1 MNEQGPNDINDEN
14 GEENIPIEN
23 NEEQPPQEGEEHEEN
38 MELDD
43 EGENGM
49 GNEDIEGGDIGNGN
63 DGEDHPSGSGNS
75 ISDPNNPPHQD
86 NNHGVDEGVDG
97 PQQSHESESDSQRV
111 ENESI
116 YSYDE
121 NKDFPVFANKINK
134 KQNEII
140 SNYKK
145 ALRQLTQDIE
155 EDKEML
161 KILKE
166 HTASVESQVKNREK
180 MVDEMTK
187 NANTQA
193 HTIEVIKRQI
203 GKVKSQRKYLE
214 NEELTFQGRFNTVQ
228 QYIAKANEKMEK
240 LVVILLVIN

>member
-1 MNEQGPNDINDEN
+1 MDEQGPNDIHDEN
-14 GEENIPIEN
+14 GEENVPIEN
-23 NEEQPPQEGEEHEEN
+23 NEEQPQQEGEEHEEN

-49 GNEDIEGGDIGNGN
+49 GNEDIEGGDIENGN
-63 DGEDHPSGSGNS
+63 EGENDNPSGSGNS
-75 ISDPNNPPHQD
+75 VSDPNNPPPQD
-86 NNHGVDEGVDG
+86 NNQGVDEGVEG
-97 PQQSHESESDSQRV
+97 PHESESESQRV
-111 ENESI
+111 ENESL

-134 KQNEII
+134 KLNEII

-145 ALRQLTQDIE
+145 ALRQLTKDIE

-166 HTASVESQVKNREK
+166 HTASVENQVKNREK

-193 HTIEVIKRQI
+193 Q
-203 GKVKSQRKYLE
+203 GK
-214 NEELTFQGRFNTVQ
+214 
-228 QYIAKANEKMEK
+228 I
-240 LVVILLVIN
+240 

>member
-1 MNEQGPNDINDEN
+1 MDEQGPNDIHDPN
-14 GEENIPIEN
+14 EEDNNPIEN

-49 GNEDIEGGDIGNGN
+49 GNEDIEGGDIENRNEGEN
-63 DGEDHPSGSGNS
+63 DNPSGSGNS
-75 ISDPNNPPHQD
+75 VSDPNNPPHQE
-86 NNHGVDEGVDG
+86 NNQEGG
-97 PQQSHESESDSQRV
+97 EEQQPSHESESESQRV
-111 ENESI
+111 ENESL

-134 KQNEII
+134 KLNEII

-145 ALRQLTQDIE
+145 ALRQLTKDIE

-166 HTASVESQVKNREK
+166 HTASVENQVKNREK
-180 MVDEMTK
+180 
-187 NANTQA
+187 NIRN
-193 HTIEVIKRQI
+193 
-203 GKVKSQRKYLE
+203 
-214 NEELTFQGRFNTVQ
+214 
-228 QYIAKANEKMEK
+228 
-240 LVVILLVIN
+240 